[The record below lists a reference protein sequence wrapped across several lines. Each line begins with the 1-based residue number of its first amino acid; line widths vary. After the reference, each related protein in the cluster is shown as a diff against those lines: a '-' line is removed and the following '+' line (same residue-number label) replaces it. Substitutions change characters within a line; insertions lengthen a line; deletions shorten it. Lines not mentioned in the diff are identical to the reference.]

1 MTLTTRKL
9 FGSSGAQAQS
19 QPASQAVAEVASPEY
34 GAWYAQRMAQSYAA
48 SRRART
54 VIQLFRETLS
64 FGLPLA
70 A

>member
-9 FGSSGAQAQS
+9 FGSSGAPAQS
-19 QPASQAVAEVASPEY
+19 QPAPEVLADTTSPEY

-48 SRRART
+48 SRRARP
-54 VIQLFRETLS
+54 VVQLLREALS
-64 FGLPLA
+64 FEMPLA